1 MKPSCFA
8 TVFFIVY
15 YMTEEKMKAEN
26 TGSRLKQFMLTI
38 CAIIIISIFVVTVCS
53 KSSPIYP
60 LNDWDDPNCFFT
72 VGKAM
77 ANGKVLYRDIFEQK
91 GPLLYMLHELTYFIS
106 QKTFLGVYFAEVIA
120 CAAFLIFSYKI
131 ISLFTDK
138 HKLLIVFP
146 LAAFTYTSLSFC
158 SGDSAEE
165 LCLPF
170 LCFSFYTALSCIKR
184 NKLMSLKNAL
194 LCGICTGVILW
205 VKFTML
211 GFFIG
216 FILSFV
222 IIYIRQKQ
230 YKKILSCA
238 LAVISGVII
247 SSLPVIIYCFRTD
260 SFNSLF
266 EVYFYDNM
274 FLYSTGSALPP
285 VIKQIVNLF
294 SGLVSFAAYNTF
306 GFIFLVF
313 GFVYSF
319 RKEKTEFRVL
329 FSMTAA
335 STFLFSFIGGRAY
348 AYYPYVMMVFV
359 PVGLT
364 FLSEILR
371 SKIKLRK
378 PYPAVIIS
386 IISMLAVLFL
396 CRNTYLIF
404 TPEDDLP
411 QFRFAAIMEK
421 TKDPTLLNY
430 GFLDGGFYTVS
441 GIVPDCR
448 YFCELNVELD
458 EMYETQKEYAEK
470 GRVKY
475 IVTKDEKPDFVLY
488 ELIDKCESVYWTQTS
503 TYYLYK
509 LKSI

>member
-1 MKPSCFA
+1 MIKIFDSFFCRIMKKIRCSYVLVCCFLCAAAALLFTSTCSPIFA
-8 TVFFIVY
+8 TSFW
-15 YMTEEKMKAEN
+15 TDTN
-26 TGSRLKQFMLTI
+26 
-38 CAIIIISIFVVTVCS
+38 
-53 KSSPIYP
+53 IY
-60 LNDWDDPNCFFT
+60 FT
-72 VGKAM
+72 MGR
-77 ANGKVLYRDIFEQK
+77 GIRHGLLPYRDLYDHK
-91 GPLLYMLHELTYFIS
+91 GPLLY
-106 QKTFLGVYFAEVIA
+106 FLYSLAACVSENSFFGVYLIEIA
-120 CAAFLIFSYKI
+120 ALGLTCFLSYNISEIFVKGYGALLSIPLTAIVCVSCTAFNQ
-131 ISLFTDK
+131 
-138 HKLLIVFP
+138 
-146 LAAFTYTSLSFC
+146 
-158 SGDSAEE
+158 GGSAEE

-319 RKEKTEFRVL
+319 RKEKTEFRIL